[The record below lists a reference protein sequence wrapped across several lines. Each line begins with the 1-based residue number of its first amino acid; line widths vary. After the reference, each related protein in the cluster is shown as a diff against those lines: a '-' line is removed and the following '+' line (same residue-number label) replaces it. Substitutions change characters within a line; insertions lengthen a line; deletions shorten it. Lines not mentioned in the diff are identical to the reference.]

1 MSLSKP
7 IPNVEQI
14 IDTRSMV
21 SNNRKR
27 REAEIEMTTLK
38 PSSSVGFSTGR
49 VQPKTLAELQEEI
62 VSYSCPDSS
71 CTKGFGGYYL
81 NNFRSSSADGN
92 ILMDNSAKLL
102 RVFREKTRLKT
113 KEEKE
118 NFSILLFKTHCKN
131 LSEVVDRASAVDVFL
146 HGRSTSTTTSS
157 STEGDRSII

>member
-7 IPNVEQI
+7 IPNGEQI

-21 SNNRKR
+21 SKNRKR

-38 PSSSVGFSTGR
+38 PSSSVGFSTSTGQ

-71 CTKGFGGYYL
+71 CTKGFGGCYL
-81 NNFRSSSADGN
+81 SNFRSSSADGN

-113 KEEKE
+113 NSPIASKL
-118 NFSILLFKTHCKN
+118 SN
-131 LSEVVDRASAVDVFL
+131 L
-146 HGRSTSTTTSS
+146 T
-157 STEGDRSII
+157 

>member
-7 IPNVEQI
+7 IPNMEQI

-38 PSSSVGFSTGR
+38 PSSSVGFSTGQ

-71 CTKGFGGYYL
+71 CTKGFGGCYL
-81 NNFRSSSADGN
+81 NNFRSSSDGN

-118 NFSILLFKTHCKN
+118 QFSILLFKTHCKN
-131 LSEVVDRASAVDVFL
+131 LSEVVHRTSADDDFL
-146 HGRSTSTTTSS
+146 HGRSTTTSS
-157 STEGDRSII
+157 STEGDRSTI